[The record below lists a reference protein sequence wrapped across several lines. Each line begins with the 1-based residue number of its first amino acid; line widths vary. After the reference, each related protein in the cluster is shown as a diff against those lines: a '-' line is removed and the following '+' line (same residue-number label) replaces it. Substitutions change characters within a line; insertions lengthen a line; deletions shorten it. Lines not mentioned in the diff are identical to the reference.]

1 MEAEDR
7 ISGNLAE
14 NRRLMDRIL
23 RSEKSFDIVYRPVK
37 AAGRQAGF
45 YFVDGMVKD
54 EIMEKLQEFFYHLKP
69 EDLPDGTK
77 DGQKTA
83 KEDQESSG
91 GGEQAPWTAI
101 P

>member
-23 RSEKSFDIVYRPVK
+23 RTEKSFDIVYRPVK

-54 EIMEKLQEFFYHLKP
+54 EILPLAIAFVPMQQFGETFSLCQGLQAGTIFP
-69 EDLPDGTK
+69 ELCLPFCGK
-77 DGQKTA
+77 
-83 KEDQESSG
+83 G
-91 GGEQAPWTAI
+91 GACR
-101 P
+101 